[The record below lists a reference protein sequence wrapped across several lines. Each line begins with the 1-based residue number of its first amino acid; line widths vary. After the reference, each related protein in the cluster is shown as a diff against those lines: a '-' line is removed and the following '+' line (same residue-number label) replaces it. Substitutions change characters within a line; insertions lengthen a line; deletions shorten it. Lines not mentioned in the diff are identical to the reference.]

1 MSYKIEPTEKT
12 PEVSIDINSGK
23 VCIKGVSVPD
33 NPYDFYQEMLDAIDE
48 YLQSP
53 QESTEIEF
61 HLEYFNTS
69 TALVIRNLLRK
80 LESQSKATELKIRWI
95 YEEDDEDMM
104 EAGSEFQFLFKDLD
118 FKLLES
124 N

>member
-12 PEVSIDINSGK
+12 PEVSIDTDNGK
-23 VCIKGVSVPD
+23 VSIKGVSVPD
-33 NPYDFYQEMLDAIDE
+33 NPYDFYQDMLDSIDE
-48 YLQSP
+48 YLQAP
-53 QESTEIEF
+53 NESTEIEF

-80 LESQSKATELKIRWI
+80 LESQSGATSLSIKWI